1 MCCSGYV
8 RRKATRIINVKPV
21 EIVGTCPAGLK
32 LTDQFQIAG
41 MRLSNPGNSTI
52 CFLAI
57 SQIPIGQ
64 GIWQVQSEERF
75 FSHVTCPG
83 CISGLGRENRV
94 VFLLGHADKW
104 ELCQAISEYISLRK
118 RYGESEPAAKLRD
131 LAIEQ
136 QSRGEY
142 SAATDT
148 VKAAI
153 EELLGGKK

>member
-1 MCCSGYV
+1 M
-8 RRKATRIINVKPV
+8 RIISVRPIK
-21 EIVGTCPAGLK
+21 IVGTCPAGLK

-41 MRLSNPGNSTI
+41 MRLSNPGNSTL

-64 GIWQVQSEERF
+64 GIWQVQSGERF

-83 CISGLGRENRV
+83 CICDLGGENRV

-104 ELCQAISEYISLRK
+104 ELCQTISEYVNLRK
-118 RYGESEPAAKLRD
+118 KYGEPESAAKLRD

-136 QSRGEY
+136 QNCGDY

-148 VKAAI
+148 MRAAI
-153 EELLGGKK
+153 EELPGGKR